1 VWAGDALI
9 VMLFVSMTMNAK
21 DPGIMA
27 AVMAVGIASLL
38 ATSWRRHQ
46 ALRRI
51 QAAAALDAAPA

>member
-1 VWAGDALI
+1 
-9 VMLFVSMTMNAK
+9 VSMTMNAK